1 MSNVKK
7 HIDHL
12 LHSTVR
18 IHCKNNDG
26 TASTGTGFIF
36 GFPEGKNAIWPFLI
50 TNRHVFDNAE
60 TVRITLTRL
69 LRHGEPDIGNHETI
83 EIQNISKCWH
93 GHPDESIDLAILPL
107 SQMLNTDKGKK
118 YFFTALGPDYIANN
132 ELLNELSSLEDIIM
146 IGYPNSLWDETNN
159 LPIIRKGI
167 TATHPKRKYNGRSE
181 FLIDAACFPGSSGSP
196 VFLANIGSYVD
207 NDGEIRI
214 GSRVSLLGVLWGGPV
229 ATTEGKIINSE
240 IPSQENTK
248 VTTSTM
254 LNLGFVIHA
263 SEILGFKDIVDDMS
277 KNYHEKAS
285 ETIEIDKND
294 PTRIKRN
301 ALCDCGSGKKFK
313 HCCGALK

>member
-1 MSNVKK
+1 MGNVKK

-18 IHCKNNDG
+18 IYCKNDDD
-26 TASTGTGFIF
+26 TVSTGTGFIF
-36 GFPEGKNAIWPFLI
+36 GFPEGEDAIWPLLI
-50 TNRHVFDNAE
+50 TNRHVFNGAR
-60 TVRITLTRL
+60 TITISLTKL
-69 LRHGEPDIGNHETI
+69 LRAGEPDIGNHKKI
-83 EIQNISKCWH
+83 EIQNASECWC
-93 GHPDESIDLAILPL
+93 GHPDKDVDLAMLPL
-107 SQMLNTDKGKK
+107 SRILSAHKNEQ
-118 YFFTALGPDYIANN
+118 YFFTALGPDYITNN
-132 ELLNELSSLEDIIM
+132 DLLNELSPLEDIIM
-146 IGYPNSLWDETNN
+146 IGYPNSLWDEVNN

-207 NDGEIRI
+207 NDGEIKI